1 MDFLTL
7 KKVMQLQHY
16 YFLLYLIKNI
26 YKMKKEI
33 FKLLAKLNKAILP
46 SFTKKRLDLAKASKI
61 QLAIVGWRS
70 YVTLNS
76 LD

>member
-1 MDFLTL
+1 MRLL
-7 KKVMQLQHY
+7 RY
-16 YFLLYLIKNI
+16 YFSLYLNKNL
-26 YKMKKEI
+26 YQMKKEI

-61 QLAIVGWRS
+61 QLVIVGLRS